1 MSETITICSETDIS
15 QFAAIA
21 VPTGSVLPF
30 AGAVAPQS
38 YLLCDGSEV
47 SKETY
52 AGLFAVIGDTYGQAS
67 EETVFKLPDMRGRVP
82 VGAGQGDGLTD
93 RILASSDGT
102 EKHQMTISEMPS
114 HSHDLITVDGRGS
127 LYDYPVREDLQASIV
142 NMANRITATGG
153 DQPHNNMQ
161 PFLVVNYIIKV

>member
-1 MSETITICSETDIS
+1 MSDKVTICYETDIS
-15 QFAAIA
+15 QFAPIA

-30 AGAVAPQS
+30 SGAVAPDS
-38 YLLCDGSEV
+38 YLLCDGAEV

-52 AGLFAVIGDTYGQAS
+52 AALFAVIGDTFGVAS

-82 VGAGQGDGLTD
+82 VGAGQGDDLSERVIGATDGKEVHQLTVD
-93 RILASSDGT
+93 
-102 EKHQMTISEMPS
+102 EMPN
-114 HSHDLITVDGRGS
+114 HSHDLVTVDGRGS

-142 NMANRITATGG
+142 NMSNRITATGG

-161 PFLVVNYIIKV
+161 PYLVVNYIIKV

>member
-52 AGLFAVIGDTYGQAS
+52 AGLFALIGDTYGQAS

-82 VGAGQGDGLTD
+82 VGAGQGDSLTD
-93 RILASSDGT
+93 RVLGASDGS
-102 EKHQMTISEMPS
+102 EAHQLSIDEMPS
-114 HSHDLITVDGRGS
+114 HDHEINLNEHLANS
-127 LYDYPVREDLQASIV
+127 ASGNQPTAV
-142 NMANRITATGG
+142 NPTSGLMKSYMTGG